1 MTLRVLLDA
10 TAIPRELTGV
20 GHYVVNLIRELAGLE
35 DLELHVTAK
44 PTHLEL
50 LRREASPAHVHA
62 VDVRTRPARLRWEQ
76 TRLAPLGRRLGAQVI
91 HSPHYTIPIAGR
103 IPKVVTFHDPTFLT
117 NPELHE
123 RLKVAFFRRMIPL
136 AARRATRIIAVSEY
150 SRRAVI
156 EHAGAEPDRVDVV
169 HLGVDRARYTPGG
182 DPDADERLRASLGV
196 RSPYLFWVG
205 TIEPRKNVPGLLTAF
220 SSLVVSGMPDTLVL
234 AGKAGWGR
242 WEGERSLARDEMA
255 RRLVLTG
262 YVTEAQK
269 IALYRGARALVYP
282 SLMEGFGLQVLEAM
296 ACGCPVIT
304 TTRSAP
310 QEVGGDAV
318 DLVEPGDPEA
328 LEKAIRR
335 LVDDPRWG
343 DELRRRGLQRVR
355 SFGWDRTARETLQ
368 TYRLAA

>member
-1 MTLRVLLDA
+1 
-10 TAIPRELTGV
+10 
-20 GHYVVNLIRELAGLE
+20 
-35 DLELHVTAK
+35 
-44 PTHLEL
+44 
-50 LRREASPAHVHA
+50 
-62 VDVRTRPARLRWEQ
+62 
-76 TRLAPLGRRLGAQVI
+76 
-91 HSPHYTIPIAGR
+91 
-103 IPKVVTFHDPTFLT
+103 
-117 NPELHE
+117 
-123 RLKVAFFRRMIPL
+123 
-136 AARRATRIIAVSEY
+136 
-150 SRRAVI
+150 
-156 EHAGAEPDRVDVV
+156 
-169 HLGVDRARYTPGG
+169 
-182 DPDADERLRASLGV
+182 
-196 RSPYLFWVG
+196 VG

-220 SSLVVSGMPDTLVL
+220 SSLVASGMPDTLVL